1 MIDRPGDCVLPN
13 FACPV
18 CRGSLTQGAQTWEC
32 AGCGAT
38 FPVVRGVPVLLNEQN
53 SVFRIADY
61 TGGGAYEGASG
72 YAGSADNSGGW
83 RRAYRR
89 FARALSEAPVP
100 GVGFD
105 PLEIILAEKPDAE
118 ILVVGSG
125 ERERKGNV
133 TYTDVAF
140 AKHIACI
147 CDGHD
152 LPFADAS
159 FDAVFAEA
167 VLEHVC
173 DPQRVV
179 SEITR
184 VLKPDGLVYAVTPFL
199 QPVHMGA
206 YDFTRFTYLGHRRLF
221 RQFDDLRSGMMGGP
235 GYSAIHLGRNLLTE
249 LSDHHRVRSML
260 RMLGLLMTYPLRYLD
275 PLLSRTQGSYNSAC
289 ACYFLGRKRET
300 PIPDRE
306 LIALFRGR

>member
-1 MIDRPGDCVLPN
+1 MPN

-18 CRGSLTQGAQTWEC
+18 CRAPLATSAEGLHCS
-32 AGCGAT
+32 GCGADY
-38 FPVVRGVPVLLNEQN
+38 PLVHGVPVLLNESN
-53 SVFRIADY
+53 SVFRIEDY
-61 TGGGAYEGASG
+61 LGGQGYEGASG
-72 YAGSADNSGGW
+72 YAGSADRTTGL

-89 FARALSEAPVP
+89 FATSLSEAPVP

-105 PLEIILAEKPDAE
+105 PLEIILAQKPDAE
-118 ILVVGSG
+118 ILVIGSG
-125 ERERKGNV
+125 ERELKGNV
-133 TYTDVAF
+133 TYTDVAL
-140 AKHIACI
+140 AKNIACI
-147 CDGHD
+147 CDAHD
-152 LPFADAS
+152 LPFPDAS

-184 VLKPDGLVYAVTPFL
+184 VLKPEGFVYAVTPFL

-221 RQFDDLRSGMMGGP
+221 RQFDDLRSGMIGGP
-235 GYSAIHLGRNLLTE
+235 GYSAIHLGRNLLTA
-249 LSDHHRVRSML
+249 LSDRRRVRAAL
-260 RMLGLLMTYPLRYLD
+260 RMLALLATYPLRYLD
-275 PLLSRTQGSYNSAC
+275 PLLSRTESAYNSAC

-300 PIPDRE
+300 PISDRE
-306 LIALFRGR
+306 MITLFRGR

>member
-1 MIDRPGDCVLPN
+1 LPN

-18 CRGSLTQGAQTWEC
+18 CRAPLAEAVGGWHCT
-32 AGCGAT
+32 GCGAE
-38 FPVVRGVPVLLNEQN
+38 FPVVQGVPVLLNEAN

-61 TGGGAYEGASG
+61 LGGQGYEGASG
-72 YAGSADNSGGW
+72 YAGSADRTTGL

-89 FARALSEAPVP
+89 FATRLSEAPVP
-100 GVGFD
+100 GVDFD
-105 PLEIILAEKPDAE
+105 PLEIILAQKPDAA
-118 ILVVGSG
+118 ILVIGSG
-125 ERERKGNV
+125 ERELKGNV
-133 TYTDVAF
+133 TYTDVAL
-140 AKHIACI
+140 AKNIACI
-147 CDGHD
+147 CDAHD
-152 LPFADAS
+152 LPFPDGS

-179 SEITR
+179 AEITR
-184 VLKPDGLVYAVTPFL
+184 VLRPEGFVYAVTPFL

-221 RQFDDLRSGMMGGP
+221 RQFDDLRSGMIGGP
-235 GYSAIHLGRNLLTE
+235 GYSAIHLGRNLLTS
-249 LSDHHRVRSML
+249 LTDRHGPRSAL
-260 RMLGLLMTYPLRYLD
+260 RMLALLATYPLRYLD
-275 PLLSRTQGSYNSAC
+275 PLLSRTESAYNSAC

-306 LIALFRGR
+306 MISLFRGR